1 MELDPIYCDV
11 AINRWQYY
19 TGLDAIHEA
28 SGKTYY
34 EPKNAVETK
43 KCA

>member
-1 MELDPIYCDV
+1 MELDSVYCDV

-19 TGLDAIHEA
+19 TGLDVIHKA
-28 SGKTYY
+28 SGKSYN
-34 EPKNAVETK
+34 ELNNAVETK